1 MRNSISFLQLFLLIW
16 VNPAAVL
23 AAQTQADSDV
33 FEFFAAEAQVVTAA
47 RRPSTIRRAP
57 ATVYLVTREDI
68 AASGAQTLWDA
79 LRGVPGVDVMS
90 ARTAHG
96 EVSVRGLN
104 RLQNN
109 RTLVLLDGKTVLN
122 GFFDYVVWEE
132 IPVTLEEIDRI
143 EIVEG
148 PASALYGA
156 NAVNGVINIITR
168 TPEQLDGGLVSISA
182 GERQTFFGSLLY
194 GDSHRLTS
202 YKVGAGWR
210 VTNRF
215 EDADQRAARVLKAH
229 LSLDRKFS
237 VNSQLRLSGGIAG
250 SEVQIST
257 AGGAGL
263 ALVDGTSGFLRA
275 DYNRS
280 STQMRAFWN
289 WGRGT
294 WKEFTLFDEPDTDY
308 DTYDVTLEHTLAL
321 SSRNELTAGGSY
333 RRNTMRSGM
342 FPKERIDQNLWTLFF
357 EDTWRSSPFLTL
369 VASGRLD
376 RHPLTGEVF
385 SPRLSAIYHP
395 GDRHVFRLST
405 GTAFRNPTLTENYIQ
420 ASQSF
425 ANPGAP
431 LPNPPFTT
439 IRMEFVGNRD
449 LNPEK
454 LRFCEAAHSARWGDL
469 KTTAVGFHYRLRGII
484 SGVTSGMNAD
494 STTITIQN
502 SFGHEGT
509 TRVWGGELGAEFLIN
524 RTATLYAN
532 YAYQR
537 FSGDVDDLA
546 AEEGGPRHKINA
558 GARLRPGHFTL
569 DLQAHWVDSTE
580 WDAYRG
586 TGVTDAAVDS
596 YLLLNG
602 GLTYRFSGS
611 WHGTKVRLSAFNLT
625 DDQHFQILPELDA
638 DRSGQRG
645 EIIRRRVLV
654 TLSREF

>member
-1 MRNSISFLQLFLLIW
+1 MHNSIISLLLLLW
-16 VNPAAVL
+16 VLGNPSAVTGS
-23 AAQTQADSDV
+23 QPPADSDV

-47 RRPSTIRRAP
+47 RRPGAIRRAP
-57 ATVYLVTREDI
+57 ATVYVVTREDI
-68 AASGAQTLWDA
+68 AASGAQTVWDA

-168 TPEQLDGGLVSISA
+168 TPEQLDGGLVSATA
-182 GERQTFFGSLLY
+182 GERQTLFGNLLY
-194 GDSHRLTS
+194 GDIRRRTS

-210 VTNRF
+210 ATNRF

-229 LSLDRKFS
+229 LLLSR
-237 VNSQLRLSGGIAG
+237 QLSAGSRLQLSSGITR

-263 ALVDGTSGFLRA
+263 ALVDGTSGFLRT
-275 DYNRS
+275 DYSRGP
-280 STQMRAFWN
+280 TQVRAFWN

-294 WKEFTLFDEPDTDY
+294 WEDFTLFGEPDTDY
-308 DTYDVTLEHTLAL
+308 DTHDVTLERNLEL
-321 SSRNELTAGGSY
+321 SARNELTIGGSY
-333 RRNTMRSGM
+333 RRNAMYSSMLQG
-342 FPKERIDQNLWTLFF
+342 EQIDQDLWALFL
-357 EDTWRSSPFLTL
+357 EDTWRYTPFLTL

-376 RHPLTGEVF
+376 RHPLTHWVL

-395 GDRHVFRLST
+395 GDRHVFRLSA
-405 GTAFRNPTLTENYIQ
+405 GTAFRNPTLTENYVD

-449 LNPEK
+449 LDPEK
-454 LRFCEAAHSARWGDL
+454 LLFCEAAHSGRWGRL
-469 KTTAVGFHYRLRGII
+469 KTTAVGFHYRLRNTI
-484 SGVTSGMNAD
+484 SGVMSGMDAD
-494 STTITIQN
+494 STTIAIQN

-509 TRVWGGELGAEFLIN
+509 ARVWGGELGAEFLFT
-524 RTATLYAN
+524 RKTSFHAN
-532 YAYQR
+532 Y
-537 FSGDVDDLA
+537 
-546 AEEGGPRHKINA
+546 
-558 GARLRPGHFTL
+558 
-569 DLQAHWVDSTE
+569 
-580 WDAYRG
+580 DAI
-586 TGVTDAAVDS
+586 VKSIFV
-596 YLLLNG
+596 
-602 GLTYRFSGS
+602 
-611 WHGTKVRLSAFNLT
+611 V
-625 DDQHFQILPELDA
+625 
-638 DRSGQRG
+638 
-645 EIIRRRVLV
+645 
-654 TLSREF
+654 